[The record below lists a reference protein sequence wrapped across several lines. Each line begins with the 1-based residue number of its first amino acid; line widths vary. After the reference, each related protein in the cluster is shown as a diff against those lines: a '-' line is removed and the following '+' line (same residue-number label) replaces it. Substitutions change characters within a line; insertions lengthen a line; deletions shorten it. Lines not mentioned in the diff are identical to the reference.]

1 MAHKRTRTA
10 AFRYRSIPAIL
21 SALTAAGVTAA
32 AAAALV
38 VVPVGAVE
46 PPNPMTILYVTD
58 PGARA
63 IFSGANRGNA
73 VDPMQ
78 ASPWVFRQEPS
89 GSAGDAALAG
99 GGQRMTKISGRALF
113 RQNSILAMHEMLRKA
128 IDRDCVTPAGV
139 NTCGAHRVGVDE
151 IGTEWGD
158 LPNSRKK
165 PGARQSRSLRLALGQ
180 LAESPHPEGGTYADR
195 VHLYIAPGV
204 STAIE
209 KGMGPDRTL
218 GRDRKPHFR
227 NYSELAKAL
236 PRAGGIWLEMYHYP
250 TRGKPRESFT
260 VAEWGQV
267 PMDFASFIRSK
278 APTSRP
284 SNRMHFVM
292 TQTKKNLCP
301 TSKITTPIVGAGA
314 ESMDCQW
321 LLAKLNPFNRK
332 VLANGPAAYKVTGA
346 AAVEWGRRFRLEF
359 TDQG

>member
-1 MAHKRTRTA
+1 
-10 AFRYRSIPAIL
+10 
-21 SALTAAGVTAA
+21 
-32 AAAALV
+32 
-38 VVPVGAVE
+38 
-46 PPNPMTILYVTD
+46 MTILYVTD

-78 ASPWVFRQEPS
+78 AAPWVFRQEPS
-89 GSAGDAALAG
+89 GSAGSAALAG
-99 GGQRMTKISGRALF
+99 NDQRMTKISGRALF
-113 RQNSILAMHEMLRKA
+113 RQNSILAMHEMLRRA
-128 IDRDCVTPAGV
+128 IDKECVTPAGV

-158 LPNSRKK
+158 LPDSRKR
-165 PGARQSRSLRLALGQ
+165 PGARQSRTLQLALGA

-209 KGMGPDRTL
+209 KGMGPNRTL

-267 PMDFASFIRSK
+267 PMDFAAFIRSK
-278 APTSRP
+278 VPTSRP
-284 SNRMHFVM
+284 SGRMHFVM
-292 TQTKKNLCP
+292 TQARNNVCP
-301 TSKITTPIVGAGA
+301 ASKITTPVAGAGA
-314 ESMDCQW
+314 ASMDCQW
-321 LLAKLNPFNRK
+321 LLAQMNPFNRK

-346 AAVEWGRRFRLEF
+346 AAEEWGRRFRLEF
-359 TDQG
+359 AGTG